1 MDPEPYLNTAIFLNI
16 SGNADTFTLISIFA
30 TAILLIFS
38 GLISGSEVAFF
49 SINKNELIKLK
60 SSKSKNC
67 KLIIKTLDSPNYLLA
82 TILIANNFIN
92 IAIIILSTYIT
103 TTFLEGVEN
112 KVLIILTQ
120 LIGVTFLI
128 LLIGEIFPKIIAG
141 KKPVRF
147 AKIMALPIRILYII
161 FYPASYI
168 LVNSTKFVNKK
179 VEAKHKSNISI
190 EELSHAIELASEEL
204 KEEKEMLE
212 GIVNSTNL
220 EVKDIMTQR
229 INVFAIEYNS
239 SFPEILDKIID
250 AAYSRI
256 PVYSENLDNIKGI
269 LYIKDLLPYIYLTNK
284 EDFRWQKLVRNHYL
298 VPETKKI
305 NELLKEFQT
314 KKLHI
319 AIVVDEYGG
328 VSGIVTLEDILEEF
342 VGEINDESDLE
353 EKLYEKTAENE
364 YIFDA
369 KTSIVDFCK
378 LFDIDYKDFQEI
390 KGESDSLAGLLLEIN
405 GEIPEKNKTINVLN
419 FEFSVVAADE
429 RRIKK
434 IKVKKTHE

>member
-1 MDPEPYLNTAIFLNI
+1 LDPEPYLNTTTFLNI
-16 SGNADTFTLISIFA
+16 FYNADTFTLISIFA
-30 TAILLIFS
+30 TAILLVFS

-49 SINKNELIKLK
+49 SINKNELLKLK

-67 KLIIKTLDSPNYLLA
+67 KLILKTLDSPNYLLA

-103 TTFLEGVEN
+103 TKLFSGIEN
-112 KVLIILTQ
+112 PILVILTQ
-120 LIGVTFLI
+120 LVGVTFLI
-128 LLIGEIFPKIIAG
+128 LFIGEIFPKIIAG
-141 KKPVRF
+141 KKPIRF
-147 AKIMALPIRILYII
+147 AIIMVLPIRILYFI

-190 EELSHAIELASEEL
+190 EELSHVIELASEEL

-239 SFPEILDKIID
+239 SFPDILDKIID

-256 PVYSENLDNIKGI
+256 PVYAENLDNIKGI

-284 EDFRWQKLVRNHYL
+284 EDFRWQKLVRTHYL

-353 EKLYEKTAENE
+353 EKLFEKTAENE

-378 LFDIDYKDFQEI
+378 LLDIDYKDFQEL
-390 KGESDSLAGLLLEIN
+390 KGESDSLAGLLLEIY

>member
-16 SGNADTFTLISIFA
+16 FNNADTLTLISIFA

-67 KLIIKTLDSPNYLLA
+67 NLILKTLDSPNYLLA

-103 TTFLEGVEN
+103 TKFLKGVEN

-120 LIGVTFLI
+120 LVGVTFLI

-147 AKIMALPIRILYII
+147 AKIMALPIRILYFI
-161 FYPASYI
+161 FFPASYI

-239 SFPEILDKIID
+239 SFPDILDKIID

-256 PVYSENLDNIKGI
+256 PVYAENLDNIKGI

-284 EDFRWQKLVRNHYL
+284 EDFRWQKLVRTHYL

-353 EKLYEKTAENE
+353 EKLFEKTAENE

-378 LFDIDYKDFQEI
+378 LLDIDYKDFQEL
-390 KGESDSLAGLLLEIN
+390 KGESDSLAGLLLEIY

>member
-1 MDPEPYLNTAIFLNI
+1 MDPEPYLNTTTFLNI
-16 SGNADTFTLISIFA
+16 FYNADTFTLISIFA
-30 TAILLIFS
+30 TAILLVFS

-49 SINKNELIKLK
+49 SINKNELLKLK

-67 KLIIKTLDSPNYLLA
+67 KLILKTLDSPNYLLA

-103 TTFLEGVEN
+103 TKLFSGIEN
-112 KVLIILTQ
+112 PILVILTQ
-120 LIGVTFLI
+120 LVGVTFLI
-128 LLIGEIFPKIIAG
+128 LFIGEIFPKIIAG
-141 KKPVRF
+141 KKPIRF
-147 AKIMALPIRILYII
+147 AIIMVLPIRILYFI

-190 EELSHAIELASEEL
+190 EELSHVIELASEEL

-239 SFPEILDKIID
+239 SFPDILDKIID

-256 PVYSENLDNIKGI
+256 PVYAENLDNIKGI

-284 EDFRWQKLVRNHYL
+284 EDFRWQKLVRTHYL

-353 EKLYEKTAENE
+353 EKLFEKTAENE

-378 LFDIDYKDFQEI
+378 LLDIDYKDFQEL
-390 KGESDSLAGLLLEIN
+390 KGDSDSLAGLLLEIY

>member
-1 MDPEPYLNTAIFLNI
+1 MDPEPYLNTTTFLNI
-16 SGNADTFTLISIFA
+16 FYNADTFTLISIFA
-30 TAILLIFS
+30 TAILLVFS

-49 SINKNELIKLK
+49 SINKNELLKLK

-67 KLIIKTLDSPNYLLA
+67 KLILKTLDSPNYLLA
-82 TILIANNFIN
+82 TILIANNLIN

-103 TTFLEGVEN
+103 TKLFSGIEN
-112 KVLIILTQ
+112 PILVILTQ
-120 LIGVTFLI
+120 LVGVTFLI
-128 LLIGEIFPKIIAG
+128 LFIGEIFPKIIAG
-141 KKPVRF
+141 KKPIRF
-147 AKIMALPIRILYII
+147 AIIMVLPIRILYFI

-190 EELSHAIELASEEL
+190 EELSHVIELASEEL

-239 SFPEILDKIID
+239 SFPDILDKIID

-256 PVYSENLDNIKGI
+256 PVYAENLDNIKGI

-284 EDFRWQKLVRNHYL
+284 EDFRWQKLVRTHYL

-353 EKLYEKTAENE
+353 EKLFEKTAENE

-378 LFDIDYKDFQEI
+378 LLDIDYKDFQEL
-390 KGESDSLAGLLLEIN
+390 KGESDSLAGLLLEIY

>member
-1 MDPEPYLNTAIFLNI
+1 MDPEPYLNTTTFLNI
-16 SGNADTFTLISIFA
+16 FYNADTFTLISIFA
-30 TAILLIFS
+30 TAILLVFS

-49 SINKNELIKLK
+49 SINKNELLKLK

-67 KLIIKTLDSPNYLLA
+67 KLILKTLDSPNYLLA

-103 TTFLEGVEN
+103 TKLFSGIEN
-112 KVLIILTQ
+112 PILVILTQ
-120 LIGVTFLI
+120 LVGVTFLI
-128 LLIGEIFPKIIAG
+128 LFIGEIFPKIIAG
-141 KKPVRF
+141 KKPIRF
-147 AKIMALPIRILYII
+147 AIIMVLPIRILYFI

-190 EELSHAIELASEEL
+190 EELSHVIELASEEL

-239 SFPEILDKIID
+239 SFPDILDKIID

-256 PVYSENLDNIKGI
+256 PVYAENLDNIKGI

-284 EDFRWQKLVRNHYL
+284 EDFRWQKLVRTHYL

-353 EKLYEKTAENE
+353 EKLFEKTAENE

-378 LFDIDYKDFQEI
+378 LLDIDYKDFQEL
-390 KGESDSLAGLLLEIN
+390 KGESDSLAGLLLEIY

>member
-1 MDPEPYLNTAIFLNI
+1 LDPEPYLNTTTFLNI
-16 SGNADTFTLISIFA
+16 FYNADTFTLISIFA
-30 TAILLIFS
+30 TAILLVFS

-49 SINKNELIKLK
+49 SINKNELLKLK

-67 KLIIKTLDSPNYLLA
+67 KLILKTLDSPNYLLA
-82 TILIANNFIN
+82 TILIANNLIN

-103 TTFLEGVEN
+103 TKLFSGIEN
-112 KVLIILTQ
+112 PILVILTQ
-120 LIGVTFLI
+120 LVGVTFLI
-128 LLIGEIFPKIIAG
+128 LFIGEIFPKIIAG
-141 KKPVRF
+141 KKPIRF
-147 AKIMALPIRILYII
+147 AIIMVLPIRILYFI

-190 EELSHAIELASEEL
+190 EELSHVIELASEEL

-239 SFPEILDKIID
+239 SFPDILDKIID

-256 PVYSENLDNIKGI
+256 PVYAENLDNIKGI

-284 EDFRWQKLVRNHYL
+284 EDFRWQKLVRTHYL

-353 EKLYEKTAENE
+353 EKLFEKTAENE

-378 LFDIDYKDFQEI
+378 LLDIDYKDFQEL
-390 KGESDSLAGLLLEIN
+390 KGESDSLAGLLLEIY